1 MQKFVFWLI
10 KQPFIKKYLIKMVIK
25 NNKELINFLNGG
37 IMTDSR
43 KKINILILNNI
54 NLTLEKYNEIEN

>member
-54 NLTLEKYNEIEN
+54 NLTLEKMQ

>member
-10 KQPFIKKYLIKMVIK
+10 KHPFIKKYLIKMVIK

-54 NLTLEKYNEIEN
+54 NLTLEKMQ

>member
-1 MQKFVFWLI
+1 MQNFVFWLI

-54 NLTLEKYNEIEN
+54 NLTLEKMQ